1 MRTALCLL
9 MAAVMFIR
17 APFAEAADLGQ
28 QQRIVV
34 SPGSTDIALSPGETV
49 TKSVTVVNKGE
60 RSVDVSVSAAP
71 YVVDEKGYMPRYTL
85 APGATDASSWIS
97 FEGTSIGIVVKTQE
111 VHEVSYT
118 VRIPSTAKPGGYA
131 AVVFVTSSPE
141 SPEGAIVVHD
151 RVSVP
156 QYITVKG
163 DVHTSGTATTE
174 PVPGFLGGGKLQI
187 PYVIANTGGGHF
199 IAKVTAVVKTPWGS
213 KVYERSDERYVL
225 PGTERLITLEWQPE
239 TVFGVFRIEQSAEYL
254 GRVQDLGARWIV
266 VIYPEILL
274 GVVFIGLGL
283 GWYFIARRKKV

>member
-1 MRTALCLL
+1 MRAVLCLL
-9 MAAVMFIR
+9 MAAVMLIP

-34 SPGSTDIALSPGETV
+34 SPGSTDIALNPGETV

-60 RSVDVSVSAAP
+60 KSVNIAVSAVS
-71 YVVDEKGYMPRYTL
+71 YVVDGKGYIPRYTL
-85 APGATDASSWIS
+85 APGAADASTWIS
-97 FEGTSIGIVVKTQE
+97 FEGTSTGIVVKAQE
-111 VHEVSYT
+111 VYEVSYT

-174 PVPGFLGGGKLQI
+174 PIPGLLGGGKLQL
-187 PYVIANTGGGHF
+187 PYAVTNTGGGHF
-199 IAKVTAVVKTPWGS
+199 IAKVTAIVKTPWGS
-213 KVYERSDERYVL
+213 TVYEQSDERYVL

-239 TVFGVFRIEQSAEYL
+239 TVFGMYKVEQSAEYL
-254 GRVQDLGARWIV
+254 GTVQSLATRWIV
-266 VIYPEILL
+266 VVHPEMLL
-274 GVVFIGLGL
+274 GVGFIVLGV
-283 GWYFIARRKKV
+283 GWFVTTRRKKM